1 MKTNYSVSG
10 VTAVRNRRVYGRQ
23 SLFVQLLK
31 QELLAEQLQ
40 AAEHC
45 YRLLL
50 LKAGHIEYTC
60 GEERVL
66 VNRHYIGVIKPGDS
80 ISAVV
85 AEEISGFIIS
95 FSYDYLELNIT
106 LTSVAVR
113 NFHTHTLDVYRMPV
127 QAGALLHMQNLVW
140 RLYRELNGPELPANG
155 IIQSLFSV
163 FVLWLCRITAGMAVV
178 AGRHNEYIRKFY
190 SLLDMHF
197 VSMQST
203 ADYARLLSL
212 TPNYLN
218 ALTRSKLGCTP
229 SFLIQQRVLAE
240 AKRLLMYQDL
250 NMKEVAFRLGFVD
263 VSHFSRFFKRMC
275 GETFS
280 EFRKSFS

>member
-1 MKTNYSVSG
+1 VSG
-10 VTAVRNRRVYGRQ
+10 TTATRNRRVYGSR
-23 SLFVQLLK
+23 SLSVQLLT
-31 QELLAEQLQ
+31 ESLLPEQLQ
-40 AAEHC
+40 AQGHC

-60 GEERVL
+60 GEESL
-66 VNRHYIGVIKPGDS
+66 VVNQHYIGVIKPGDS
-80 ISAVV
+80 TCVV
-85 AEEISGFIIS
+85 AAEEVSGFIMS

-106 LTSVAVR
+106 LASAAVR

-127 QAGALLHMQNLVW
+127 PAEELLCMQTMIC
-140 RLYRELNGPELPANG
+140 RLCCELNGAGLPADG
-155 IIQSLFSV
+155 IVHSLFSV
-163 FVLWLCRITAGMAVV
+163 FILRLCRVSAGMAMV

-190 SLLDMHF
+190 SLLDVHF
-197 VSMQST
+197 ESMQST

-229 SFLIQQRVLAE
+229 SFLIQQRILAE
-240 AKRLLMYQDL
+240 AKRLLIYQDL

-280 EFRKSFS
+280 EFRKSFN